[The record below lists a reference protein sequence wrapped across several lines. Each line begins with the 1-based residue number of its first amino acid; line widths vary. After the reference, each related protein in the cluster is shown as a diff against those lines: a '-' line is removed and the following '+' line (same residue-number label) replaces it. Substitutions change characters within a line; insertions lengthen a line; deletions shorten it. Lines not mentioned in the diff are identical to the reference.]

1 MKERILKSIMAVM
14 LIITLTMANFILM
27 GVNVVSY
34 AVGVISQDE
43 QTSNKNVKFKAYFK
57 TEEGKKV
64 TQVEESIEKE
74 NMKLYMEVGVEKEGY
89 FNGEITLQESNFE
102 LKEEKLS
109 EKINKIEKNKISLDQ
124 IEAGEKVEIEVGIRT
139 KRGEEIDLS
148 LLNMESK
155 IDLKGIYTNAE
166 AKKEEVKA
174 QKEVELNLESP
185 YKEEQ
190 GGELEAEIITN
201 KKIEIEGSTKRLL
214 QIRVK
219 SGLEQNRYP
228 IRNTEIK
235 IGKIEGIE
243 EIKVTTTGTDATN
256 GEEARQIQ
264 YSEEEGKIKVE
275 IANEQK
281 DGKIS
286 WKKEG
291 RDKIIVTYILEDEKE
306 IKGQEIE
313 IEGKVQLYDSKST
326 IKENKVVAKVE
337 EEKDG
342 TIEIKTENNE
352 KEIYKGKIYSKEAR
366 EYKTE
371 EEIRVNYE
379 KIEEIEIKE
388 KQAMYE
394 TEEKVELL
402 ADVEYKETKIN
413 KEKMQEVLGQE
424 GKIEIEANGRIT
436 EITSKIEAD
445 EQGNIIVKYE
455 QGIKEIKITLRR
467 PEKTGIIKIE
477 HTKQIKEEN
486 KKQEE
491 IKEYKKLKQEIEL
504 KHNEVI
510 KTQTNEI
517 NLQETETKAKIEI
530 NRKDLSTMIENQNV
544 EIKVT
549 LETNNEKYDLYK
561 NPTIKIGL
569 PKQVE
574 QVKVNSINLFYED
587 EMKVKTAKLVDKT
600 IEIQLEGEQTKYTEN
615 EVAQGA
621 TIIINANLKLDK
633 KQASS
638 KEAIKLNVKNE
649 KGKEIQEEK
658 QIEIIAPTGIVV
670 ANTIEGMGITA
681 IGEEETKTTILE
693 TGKEAKEEEVK
704 IEIINN
710 NEAKIED
717 VKILGTFP
725 TKSNENTIDAEIT
738 KQIEVEGKQAK
749 IYYSTKENATEEL
762 TAENEWKETIESGKE
777 VKKYLMMLDSMETGE
792 EIKATYNVGIPAGLK
807 YNEEA
812 KEGYMV
818 AYTNTLTGSEEK
830 AKATEIEVKTGVGP
844 EIKVALTAEV
854 GGKELKDGDEVS
866 GGEVVKY
873 EVTIENTGTED
884 ATNVKFEEIA
894 PENTTFYNEGY
905 KELYDLG
912 FRKSIP
918 EYISS
923 KSYAKLAKGE
933 KIVETYEVA
942 IDKKV
947 QDNISI
953 VNKINVS
960 SDQISAESNESKL
973 VTKLSKISARVL
985 QDGEGF
991 EDHILVN
998 GYGCYLI
1005 LQVENSSDE
1014 DLNDVKVDLTTDD
1027 KYIFVESIFNSE
1039 KYEGI
1044 QISDKSITINQL
1056 PKNTKMIF
1064 GLDIYALNDQLNQK
1078 DKGYIYST
1086 IEVDKNKYLSN
1097 VMEYTII
1104 PTLQPSMII
1113 TQSSDTANQYVKD
1126 GDKINY
1132 TIKLKNNGQKDL
1144 SNIILKD
1151 AVPNKLTVLKVEK
1164 DGKIISEFKNDNG
1177 KITQVDNNIKITNIV
1192 LKQGE
1197 ETEIKITAL
1206 VEKGTQSK
1214 QTIKL
1219 VNTAEA
1225 VCYGDNLTVKAE
1237 DIIHYVETKKTEES
1251 DPSKDPT
1258 DNNNDNDKNN
1268 KKYSISGIAW
1278 FDEDGNG
1285 QKDSSEALL
1294 SDIAVKLID
1303 VKTNK
1308 IVKDSSGKE
1317 LKATTDKDGFYAL
1330 DKIEQGKYIVIFE
1343 YDSTKYIP
1351 TSYKAQG
1358 VAENKNSNAILNTI
1372 NIDGKSQEVASTDT
1386 YTITNKNIS
1395 DVNIGLKEIKTFDMK
1410 LDKFISKISV
1420 NNSKGT
1426 KNYNYDDSTFAK
1438 LELHSKAMVGSN
1450 IVVEYEIRV
1459 TNNGDAEGYV
1469 RSIVDYLPKGL
1480 KFSSELNKDWYQ
1492 LNSNVYNTSLAN
1504 ELLRPG
1510 ETKSVKLVLTKT
1522 VTSGDS
1528 EIISNTAEIAES
1540 YTALGLED
1548 INSIAGNKAQGE
1560 NDMGRAEFIISVE
1573 TGEIVKNVTLIT
1585 MFILMIIGVSV
1596 YFINKKVIRKM

>member
-74 NMKLYMEVGVEKEGY
+74 DMKLYMEVGVEKEGY

-102 LKEEKLS
+102 FKEEKLS
-109 EKINKIEKNKISLDQ
+109 EKINKIDKNKIILDQ
-124 IEAGEKVEIEVGIRT
+124 IEAGEKIEIEVGIRA

-174 QKEVELNLESP
+174 QKEVKLNLESP
-185 YKEEQ
+185 YNEEQ
-190 GGELEAEIITN
+190 GGELEAQVITN
-201 KKIEIEGSTKRLL
+201 KKIQIEGQTKRLL

-228 IRNTEIK
+228 IKNTQIT
-235 IGKIEGIE
+235 IGKLEGIE
-243 EIKVTTTGTDATN
+243 QIKVITTGTEATN
-256 GEEARQIQ
+256 GEEAREIE
-264 YSEEEGKIKVE
+264 YSQEEGKIKVE
-275 IANEQK
+275 ISNEEK

-313 IEGKVQLYDSKST
+313 IEAKVQLYDSKST
-326 IKENKVVAKVE
+326 IKQNKVVAKVE

-366 EYKTE
+366 EYKTQ
-371 EEIRVNYE
+371 EEIRVNYD
-379 KIEEIEIKE
+379 KIEQVDIKE
-388 KQAMYE
+388 KQAMYD
-394 TEEKVELL
+394 TEEVELL
-402 ADVEYKETKIN
+402 ANVEYKETKIN

-424 GKIEIEANGRIT
+424 GKIEIEANGNIT
-436 EITSKIEAD
+436 EITSKTEAD
-445 EQGNIIVKYE
+445 EQGNIIVKYQ

-504 KHNEVI
+504 KYNETI
-510 KTQTNEI
+510 ETKTNEI
-517 NLQETETKAKIEI
+517 NLKETETKAKIEI

-587 EMKVKTAKLVDKT
+587 EMKVKAAKLVDKT

-615 EVAQGA
+615 ELAQGA

-638 KEAIKLNVKNE
+638 KETIKLNINNE
-649 KGKEIQEEK
+649 KGKEIQEER
-658 QIEIIAPTGIVV
+658 QIQIIAPTGIVV

-681 IGEEETKTTILE
+681 IGQEETKTTILE
-693 TGKEAKEEEVK
+693 TGKEAREEEVK

-717 VKILGTFP
+717 VKIIGTFP
-725 TKSNENTIDAEIT
+725 TKSNENTIDTEIT
-738 KQIEVEGKQAK
+738 KPIKVQGKQAK
-749 IYYSTKENATEEL
+749 IYYSAKEDATEEL
-762 TAENEWKETIESGKE
+762 TAENEWKETIENGKE
-777 VKKYLMMLDSMETGE
+777 VKKYLMTLDSMEAGE

-812 KEGYMV
+812 TEGYMV

-854 GGKELKDGDEVS
+854 GGKELKDGDKVS
-866 GGEVVKY
+866 AGEVIKY
-873 EVTIENTGTED
+873 KVTIENTGTED

-894 PENTTFYNEGY
+894 PANTTFYNEGY
-905 KELYDLG
+905 KELKSLE
-912 FRKSIP
+912 SIP

-923 KSYAKLAKGE
+923 RSYEKLAKGE
-933 KIVETYEVA
+933 KIVDTYEVD

-947 QDNISI
+947 QDNIPI
-953 VNKINVS
+953 VNKINIS

-973 VTKLSKISARVL
+973 VTKSSKISARVL
-985 QDGEGF
+985 QDGAGY
-991 EDHILVN
+991 EDHILTK

-1014 DLNDVKVDLTTDD
+1014 DLNDVKVDLTTDN
-1027 KYIFVESIFNSE
+1027 KYIFIEAIFNSE
-1039 KYEGI
+1039 NYEGI
-1044 QISDKSITINQL
+1044 QVSDKSITINKL
-1056 PKNTKMIF
+1056 PKNSKMIF
-1064 GLDIYALNDQLNQK
+1064 GLDIYALDDKLTQK

-1086 IEVDKNKYLSN
+1086 IEVDNNKYSSN
-1097 VMEYTII
+1097 VMEYTIV
-1104 PTLQPSMII
+1104 PRLQPSMLI
-1113 TQSSDTANQYVKD
+1113 TQASDTANKYVKD

-1177 KITQVDNNIKITNIV
+1177 KITQVDNNINIANIV

-1225 VCYGDNLTVKAE
+1225 VCYGDNLIVKAE
-1237 DIIHYVETKKTEES
+1237 DIIHYVETKQTEGS

-1258 DNNNDNDKNN
+1258 DNNDNDKNN

-1294 SDIAVKLID
+1294 SDIVVKLID

-1504 ELLRPG
+1504 ELLKPG

-1560 NDMGRAEFIISVE
+1560 NDMGRAEFIISVQ

-1585 MFILMIIGVSV
+1585 MFILMIIGISV